1 MLLKKFTTMALVTA
15 ATGLAAMGAAPLA
28 FAMEPVI
35 PFGGDTMPELMQH
48 HDPNEFVLPAGRM
61 KTVVATF
68 KPKTYRVCVASRDK
82 FAGGRAI
89 PVLVESEKGQQVV
102 KPGDCANVSGTEI
115 RMAPHGRLASDEELV
130 GHHGEIS

>member
-28 FAMEPVI
+28 FAMEPPV
-35 PFGGDTMPELMQH
+35 PFGVDTTPELMQH
-48 HDPNEFVLPAGRM
+48 QDPNEFVLPAGKM
-61 KTVVATF
+61 KTVAATF
-68 KPKTYRVCVASRDK
+68 KTKTYRVCVASPEK

-89 PVLVESEKGQQVV
+89 PVLVESENGQQVV
-102 KPGDCANVSGTEI
+102 KPGACANVEGKEI

-130 GHHGEIS
+130 GHHRDIS